1 MRPGHEYSNHARE
14 IARRWG
20 VRMVED
26 SGLKKDEA
34 HAQPNVRAVVHAP
47 IVDET
52 SYIVSMHEIG
62 HLLHANGFVRDQIRP
77 KTPLDKIRLQ
87 LIEEEAAWDW
97 AQANVLDGEWTAGM
111 ESVKRFAMKTYTDH
125 RDALMRG
132 ESVGDFEFVLEQM
145 MDSLFGG
152 GPMPPMGPPPP
163 PAVPHDPK
171 AVERRASVYRGVA
184 ASIVDAIKKGGQS

>member
-26 SGLKKDEA
+26 SGLAKDEA
-34 HAQPNVRAVVHAP
+34 HAQPNMRAVVHAP

-52 SYIVSMHEIG
+52 SYIVSMHELG

-77 KTPLDKIRLQ
+77 KTALEKVKLQ
-87 LIEEEAAWDW
+87 LVEEEAAWDW

-125 RDALMRG
+125 RDALERG
-132 ESVGDFEFVLEQM
+132 EPLDGFEFAIEQM
-145 MDSLFGG
+145 FEQMFGG
-152 GPMPPMGPPPP
+152 GPMRPMGPPPP
-163 PAVPHDPK
+163 PPVPHDPT
-171 AVERRASVYRGVA
+171 AVQRRASAYRGIA
-184 ASIVDAIKKGGQS
+184 SSIVDRIKKGGS